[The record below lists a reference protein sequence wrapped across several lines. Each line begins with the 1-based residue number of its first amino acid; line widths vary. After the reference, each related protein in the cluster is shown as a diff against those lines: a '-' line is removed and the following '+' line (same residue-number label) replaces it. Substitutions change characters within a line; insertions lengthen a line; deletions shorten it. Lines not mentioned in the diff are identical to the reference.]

1 VSSASARAV
10 DLERGECTGDDEDE
24 VLGRGGGGVEVVRD
38 DPDGVGVNERGERS
52 QWDGGVDEP
61 EALSGD
67 DDVGEGVEPLVEVTR
82 ETAPG

>member
-24 VLGRGGGGVEVVRD
+24 VLGR
-38 DPDGVGVNERGERS
+38 
-52 QWDGGVDEP
+52 DGGVDEP
-61 EALSGD
+61 EALSGY